1 MVCLLLW
8 AVGVQM
14 RAALSWGHDS
24 WQLSELLINYAG
36 GFVRRGLIGALL
48 GLVAG
53 VTGIQANHLAIGTG
67 LVSYGLLVGWF
78 LRRSTRMFPAVLI
91 LSCIA
96 LGFPAYQDSI
106 IRKDCLG
113 LLLLLGC
120 LNADDSRLAR
130 PLKGVTINL
139 IAGLSILSHEAFAF
153 YALPALVLFTRGG
166 QQPLTG
172 IGLLRRCLLVLPAA
186 GCFALASCYHGTP
199 EVARAVNASWI
210 PLWRAI
216 DPGISHPEIPAASI
230 QALGWTSGQG
240 LSLGLN
246 LLTSGFYQPLAWA
259 ALFAVSFALVVLFT
273 GRDADARDPDVVDA
287 RIRIAAILLAQ
298 FLFIAPLF
306 LLGYDYGRW
315 LFFWVAGS
323 MMLHT
328 AGRRAPRWLESRVAR
343 LFVKAR
349 LNELCARVPAKDWY
363 LLLFGVP
370 VCWNLY
376 SFIFASPVV
385 RHLRIIWSWL

>member
-8 AVGVQM
+8 VIGAQLW
-14 RAALSWGHDS
+14 AARSWGHGS
-24 WQLSELLINYAG
+24 WQLTELLINYAG

-53 VTGIQANHLAIGTG
+53 ATGIQANHLAIGAG

-78 LRRSTRMFPAVLI
+78 LRRATRMFPAALI

-120 LNADDSRLAR
+120 LRADDSRLAR
-130 PLKGVTINL
+130 PLAVVTINL
-139 IAGLSILSHEAFAF
+139 LAGLALLSHEAFAF

-166 QQPLTG
+166 QPPRTG
-172 IGLLRRCLLVLPAA
+172 IGLLRRSLLLLPAA
-186 GCFALASCYHGTP
+186 GCFALVSCYHGTP
-199 EVARAVNASWI
+199 EIAQAVNSSWI

-230 QALGWTSGQG
+230 QALGWTSDKGI
-240 LSLGLN
+240 SLGLI
-246 LLTSGFYQPLAWA
+246 LLTSGFYQPLMWA
-259 ALFAVSFALVVLFT
+259 ALFAVSFALVVWFT
-273 GRDADARDPDVVDA
+273 ARDADPRDPAVVEA
-287 RIRIAAILLAQ
+287 RIRVTAILLAQ
-298 FLFIAPLF
+298 FIFIAPLF
-306 LLGYDYGRW
+306 LLGNDYGRW

-323 MMLHT
+323 LMLHT
-328 AGRRAPRWLESRVAR
+328 TGHRVPRWLESRVAR
-343 LFVKAR
+343 LFAKAK
-349 LNELCARVPAKDWY
+349 LNERCARMPAKDWY
-363 LLLFGVP
+363 LLFFGVP
-370 VCWNLY
+370 VCWNIN

-385 RHLRIIWSWL
+385 RHLRVIWSWF